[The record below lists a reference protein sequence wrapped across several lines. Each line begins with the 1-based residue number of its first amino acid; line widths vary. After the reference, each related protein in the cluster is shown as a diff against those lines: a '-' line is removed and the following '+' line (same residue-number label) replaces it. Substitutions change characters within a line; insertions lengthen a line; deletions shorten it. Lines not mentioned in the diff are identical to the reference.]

1 MGVIVIVVDLDN
13 ENDCEIEN
21 KYLNEYYINIYEEMT
36 KIVNNINVK
45 YDKFRENSVNLNNN
59 EIYYNTQYISSKP
72 IPIPKSN

>member
-45 YDKFRENSVNLNNN
+45 YDKFR
-59 EIYYNTQYISSKP
+59 
-72 IPIPKSN
+72 